1 MSARA
6 RFFDESSVLLS
17 TRLARLVDF
26 AVVPIFRCSGR
37 KTKADLMQWLKRNK
51 QKKKKKKKKKKQI

>member
-1 MSARA
+1 
-6 RFFDESSVLLS
+6 LS